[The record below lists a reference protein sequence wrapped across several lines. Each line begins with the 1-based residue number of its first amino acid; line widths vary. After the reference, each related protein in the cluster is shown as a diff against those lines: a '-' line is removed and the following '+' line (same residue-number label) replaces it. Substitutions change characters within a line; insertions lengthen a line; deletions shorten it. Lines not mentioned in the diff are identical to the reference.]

1 MYIGEKMSIATEI
14 LAMKFSKNMFDKLE
28 FKNLLNERRLVYL
41 GDEKTIDKVINIY
54 GKELKEEMK
63 KNGR

>member
-14 LAMKFSKNMFDKLE
+14 LAMKFSKNMFNKSE
-28 FKNLLNERRLVYL
+28 FKTLLNERRLVYL
-41 GDEKTIDKVINIY
+41 GDEKTIDKIINIY

-63 KNGR
+63 KNG